1 MIHHDRCSAARG
13 GTAIFY
19 KWNGKGREDEREEP
33 ELFTKAVAYQII
45 TDMSKR
51 IQDLFPGETIDI
63 ILFGSYARNE
73 ETDESDI
80 DVIYLVDASKATISD
95 RNWQIGEAAA
105 DLIMEYGVVIS
116 PIVENREYFQRNA
129 DVLPFFA
136 NIRREGV
143 RISA

>member
-1 MIHHDRCSAARG
+1 M
-13 GTAIFY
+13 
-19 KWNGKGREDEREEP
+19 
-33 ELFTKAVAYQII
+33 FTKAVAYQII
-45 TDMSKR
+45 ADMSKR